1 MSPKKKKT
9 RSTSSTFKYPML
21 IESGTEEYQRKKRV
35 EVERI
40 DARGVFR
47 RSRVVDQ
54 TAFDK
59 LFIEGDINRKQ
70 FSAAEMY
77 LELMGIAG
85 CFLRS
90 PSMSGSERVS
100 GRDVG
105 GNMAS
110 KILVISKARDSLRRS
125 GQDALIAVEACLA
138 NDVKVDLESLKL
150 GLDAL
155 VVHFRIA

>member
-1 MSPKKKKT
+1 MTTRKKKT

-21 IESGTEEYQRKKRV
+21 IESGTKEYQSKKKI

-40 DARGVFR
+40 DARGIFR
-47 RSRVVDQ
+47 RSRVIDQ

-59 LFIEGDINRKQ
+59 L
-70 FSAAEMY
+70 
-77 LELMGIAG
+77 
-85 CFLRS
+85 
-90 PSMSGSERVS
+90 SMKGSERVS

-125 GQDALIAVEACLA
+125 GQNALIAVEACLA
-138 NDVKVDLESLKL
+138 NDVKVDLASLKI